1 MGVKRRSPAILPG
14 RLRAAVVAL
23 ALLMP
28 VAPAR
33 GDELFEVFVTA
44 TDMSGTPDLLVGG
57 SSFPDLLNDLI
68 NSQGAFASFAGVAFS
83 ADVTF
88 AGVANAINVTFD
100 PVTGNATLT
109 FTILGPG
116 AQTFTFGGADLFGQI
131 EQFLQDNLSGQL
143 TAFLNAINTLSLVAV
158 TDGTPLSTTALSADF
173 IFNRF
178 GLHADLTAAEKLAA
192 AGGRE
197 PGVRTRIDAYYEDI
211 DTDVGS
217 GNSYAIAPSVE
228 FVFSETLSLAF
239 LFPIAYHEIEG
250 AQIVN
255 FHANVA
261 LPITLAAPG
270 DGGMGF
276 RITPFATFAA
286 SGSVDLVAGGMIG
299 GGGVVS
305 TATIESG
312 GLTVSFSNQLSFHEG
327 ITLRYEDYKFDP
339 GVSQQILKNGV
350 KISHTFGDHW
360 YAYTTVTETMFLQP
374 AAVDEFLSTGAGFGY
389 RGPGGVNFNFGYSGI
404 VHNAY
409 NSHQIRLS
417 LQMPF

>member
-23 ALLMP
+23 ALLVP

-33 GDELFEVFVTA
+33 GDELFEVFVTGPGLP
-44 TDMSGTPDLLVGG
+44 MDLLVGG
-57 SSFPDLLNDLI
+57 SSLPDLI
-68 NSQGAFASFAGVAFS
+68 NALINQQGAFASLAGEVFTAS
-83 ADVTF
+83 ITF
-88 AGVANAINVTFD
+88 AGVADAITITFD
-100 PVTGNATLT
+100 GVSEATLT

-116 AQTFTFGGADLFGQI
+116 APTFTFSGADLFAQI

-158 TDGTPLSTTALSADF
+158 TDGSPLSTTALSADF

-261 LPITLAAPG
+261 LPITLAASG

-360 YAYTTVTETMFLQP
+360 YVYTTVTETMFLQP

-404 VHNAY
+404 VHDAY

>member
-14 RLRAAVVAL
+14 RLRAVVVAL
-23 ALLMP
+23 ALLVP

-33 GDELFEVFVTA
+33 GDELFEVFVTGPGLP
-44 TDMSGTPDLLVGG
+44 MDLLVGG
-57 SSFPDLLNDLI
+57 SSLPDLIDALI
-68 NSQGAFASFAGVAFS
+68 NQQGAFASLAGEVFTAS
-83 ADVTF
+83 ITF
-88 AGVANAINVTFD
+88 AGVADAITITFD
-100 PVTGNATLT
+100 GVSEATLT

-116 AQTFTFGGADLFGQI
+116 APTFTFSGADLFAQI

-158 TDGTPLSTTALSADF
+158 TDGSPLSTTALSAEY

-192 AGGRE
+192 GGGRE
-197 PGVRTRIDAYYEDI
+197 PGVRTRLDAYYEDI
-211 DTDVGS
+211 DTNVGS

-255 FHANVA
+255 FHANIA
-261 LPITLAAPG
+261 LPITFAAPG
-270 DGGMGF
+270 GGGLGF
-276 RITPFATFAA
+276 RVTPFGTFAA
-286 SGSVDLVAGGMIG
+286 SGSIDLVAGGMIG

-305 TATIESG
+305 TATVETG
-312 GLTVSFSNQLSFHEG
+312 ALTVSFSNQLSFHEG

-360 YAYTTVTETMFLQP
+360 YAYTTVTGTMFLQP
-374 AAVDEFLSTGAGFGY
+374 AAVDEYVSTGGGFGY
-389 RGPGGVNFNFGYSGI
+389 RGPGGVNFSFGYSGI
-404 VHNAY
+404 VDDAY
-409 NSHQIRLS
+409 SSHQLRLS